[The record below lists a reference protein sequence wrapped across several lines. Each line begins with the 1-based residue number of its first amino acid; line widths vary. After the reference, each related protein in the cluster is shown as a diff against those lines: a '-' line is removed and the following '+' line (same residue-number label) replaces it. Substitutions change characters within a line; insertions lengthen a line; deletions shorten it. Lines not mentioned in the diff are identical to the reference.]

1 MPNIDKVYIIHYTKL
16 LDRKNHMIQQM
27 NHWFPEIEYEFIEDF
42 DKEDLTNQIIDEN
55 FNLEAFK
62 KKFDRDF
69 LESEMSLCMK
79 YKTAINKAAKD
90 DKENIL
96 ILEDD
101 VIFKESPVNYFRF
114 LTALCAHYQADYD
127 CVFLGEALIRKGDC
141 QNIFIKKDYPSTN
154 GLCTVLYKKKT
165 LEKLNED
172 LKSKIYQPMDWE
184 FNDRFRDLEL
194 KVYWGKAITEHGS
207 VLAED
212 SKNHS
217 FFKSSLRERY

>member
-1 MPNIDKVYIIHYTKL
+1 
-16 LDRKNHMIQQM
+16 
-27 NHWFPEIEYEFIEDF
+27 
-42 DKEDLTNQIIDEN
+42 
-55 FNLEAFK
+55 
-62 KKFDRDF
+62 
-69 LESEMSLCMK
+69 MK
-79 YKTAINKAAKD
+79 YKTAISKASED
-90 DKENIL
+90 DKKNIF

-101 VIFKESPVNYFRF
+101 VIFKESPINYFRF
-114 LTALCAHYQADYD
+114 LTALCKHYEANYD

-184 FNDRFRDLEL
+184 FNDRFRDLNL

-207 VLAED
+207 VLALENN
-212 SKNHS
+212 SYKE
-217 FFKSSLRERY
+217 FKSTLREKY

>member
-1 MPNIDKVYIIHYTKL
+1 MHIDKVYIIHYTKL
-16 LDRKNHMIQQM
+16 IDRKKHMIQQM
-27 NHWFPEIEYEFIEDF
+27 NHWFPNVEHEFIEDF
-42 DKEDLTNQIIDEN
+42 DQEDLNEKIINEN
-55 FNLEAFK
+55 FDLEAFK
-62 KKFDRDF
+62 NKFDRDF
-69 LESEMSLCMK
+69 LLSEMSLCMK
-79 YKTAINKAAKD
+79 YKTAISKASED
-90 DKENIL
+90 DKKNIF

-101 VIFKESPVNYFRF
+101 VIFKESPINYFRF
-114 LTALCAHYQADYD
+114 LTALCKHYEANYD

-184 FNDRFRDLEL
+184 FNDRFRDLNL

-207 VLAED
+207 VLALENN
-212 SKNHS
+212 SYKE
-217 FFKSSLRERY
+217 FKSTLREKY